1 MRHLPWPLGIPQS
14 SSLSRQVLNPNP
26 PPTTDPSRLVVFSC
40 SRTWLAQGSTSFEYV
55 SKPPLSPPTA
65 EWEKKWF
72 LKPTHETHTTRCLK
86 CGKSLDCDIIY
97 QVVRLCTLL
106 LPSSLPPPC
115 YPMCDEKLDN
125 IYYSWV
131 VSVMY
136 IIFNM
141 HNFNLHGSYLHEYKL
156 QTDCILSLNA
166 KHCSSKK
173 LCTWQWLLLEF
184 LSLPKVA
191 TIFHRFVPM

>member
-1 MRHLPWPLGIPQS
+1 MTPGIPQS

-40 SRTWLAQGSTSFEYV
+40 SRTWLAQGSTSFEFV

-65 EWEKKWF
+65 GWEKKWF
-72 LKPTHETHTTRCLK
+72 LKPTHETQTTRCLK
-86 CGKSLDCDIIY
+86 CGKRLDCDIIY
-97 QVVRLCTLL
+97 QVVYLCTLL
-106 LPSSLPPPC
+106 LLLLVRLPPSAMLSHVWWEVGQHLLLVGGVRDVSSLTC
-115 YPMCDEKLDN
+115 TTWTCT
-125 IYYSWV
+125 V
-131 VSVMY
+131 
-136 IIFNM
+136 
-141 HNFNLHGSYLHEYKL
+141 SYLHEYKL

-166 KHCSSKK
+166 KHCNSKK

-191 TIFHRFVPM
+191 TIFHKFVPM